1 MDLLEQESMS
11 IKKNHRLLATSVLV
25 VVLRILNVSDRIH
38 NRVFDAIRVELNED
52 QAASRVNK
60 LSAIIF
66 ELIKTEPWNEDPSS
80 LSFKQL
86 SF

>member
-66 ELIKTEPWNEDPSS
+66 ELIKTEPCNEDPSS
-80 LSFKQL
+80 LPFKQL